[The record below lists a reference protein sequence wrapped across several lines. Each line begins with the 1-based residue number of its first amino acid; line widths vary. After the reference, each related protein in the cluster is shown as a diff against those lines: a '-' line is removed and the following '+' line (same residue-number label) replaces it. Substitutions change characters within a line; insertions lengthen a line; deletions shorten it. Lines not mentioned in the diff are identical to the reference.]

1 MSDNVAT
8 SRIVG
13 MLSDLGD
20 RGEVLI
26 GDQTIDGAAFERIVA
41 AYARALMRT
50 RGPRRGDRV
59 AFLSEVTPLT
69 VAALV
74 AHLRLGLVH
83 VPVPPRYTPDE
94 VAHIVNDCGGT
105 LVRPDELELEAEGEG
120 AVALDF
126 DWPAPPSDDELAWL
140 IYTSGT
146 TGRPKGVMMTH
157 KALAANLLAITGL
170 WEVTAKDRVIAS
182 LPLFHVHG
190 LGLAVL
196 GSLMRGAS
204 IILISKFSAERVVRA
219 FREGATV
226 FMGVPTMY
234 HLLLEHLRAHPED
247 GAVLGAARLFT
258 AGSAALSVAAFREF
272 ERLTGHAILERY
284 GMTETGFTLSNP
296 YRGER
301 RPGFVGLPV
310 PGVEVRLVDEVGS
323 PVGVGEPGEIEVRG
337 DNLMAGYWGRP
348 EATAAS
354 FRDGWFRTGDT
365 AVLEKGDGDG
375 YVRIVGRTST
385 DIIKTG
391 GFKVGAR
398 EVEDVLMASGLVTEC
413 AVLGVEDARWGEV
426 VAAVVVPGGVDLP
439 ALEAFAAQHL
449 ADYKRPRRFAVVEG
463 LPRNALGKV
472 QKAGLKGLFGRLA
485 GIGGSV

>member
-1 MSDNVAT
+1 M
-8 SRIVG
+8 
-13 MLSDLGD
+13 LGD
-20 RGEVLI
+20 LAQRELVIEHEHPLSGE
-26 GDQTIDGAAFERIVA
+26 AFERLVSG
-41 AYARALMRT
+41 YARWLVQT
-50 RGPRRGDRV
+50 HSPRRGDRV

-69 VAALV
+69 IAALV

-94 VAHIVNDCGGT
+94 VAHIVDDCGGT
-105 LVRPDELELEAEGEG
+105 LVRPAEVGLGAEVEL
-120 AVALDF
+120 VAGHGF
-126 DWPAPPSDDELAWL
+126 DWPAPPEDGELAWL

-157 KALAANLLAITGL
+157 RALAANLLAITGL
-170 WEVTAKDRVIAS
+170 WEVTASDRVIAS

-196 GSLMRGAS
+196 ASLMRAAS
-204 IILISKFSAERVVRA
+204 IILISKFSAERVVDA
-219 FREGATV
+219 FRAGATV

-234 HLLLEHLRAHPED
+234 HLLLEHLRERPED
-247 GAVLGAARLFT
+247 GAVLRAARLFT
-258 AGSAALSVAAFREF
+258 AGSAALSAAAFREF

-310 PGVEVRLVDEVGS
+310 PGVEVRLVDEGGS
-323 PVGVGEPGEIEVRG
+323 PVGVGEPGEIQVRG
-337 DNLMAGYWGRP
+337 DNLMVGYWGRP
-348 EATAAS
+348 DATAAS
-354 FRDGWFRTGDT
+354 FRDGWFMTGDT
-365 AVLEKGDGDG
+365 AVLENGH
-375 YVRIVGRTST
+375 VRIVGRTST

-398 EVEDVLMASGLVTEC
+398 EVEDVLMASGLITEC

-426 VAAVVVPGGVDLP
+426 VAAVVVPGSVDLS

-449 ADYKRPRRFAVVEG
+449 ADYKRPRRFAVVES

-485 GIGGSV
+485 DGGGSL

>member
-1 MSDNVAT
+1 MSDKVAT

-13 MLSDLGD
+13 MLGDLAD
-20 RGEVLI
+20 RGLVIEHEGLW
-26 GDQTIDGAAFERIVA
+26 DGARFDALVA
-41 AYARALMRT
+41 GYARWLMRT
-50 RGPRRGDRV
+50 HGPLRGDRV
-59 AFLSEVTPLT
+59 AFSSEVTPLT
-69 VAALV
+69 IAALV

-83 VPVPPRYTPDE
+83 VPVPPRYSPDE
-94 VAHIVNDCGGT
+94 VAHIVSDSGAV
-105 LVRPDELELEAEGEG
+105 LVRPDEVELEKGPFE
-120 AVALDF
+120 
-126 DWPAPPSDDELAWL
+126 WPAMPADDELAWI

-157 KALAANLLAITGL
+157 RALAANLLAITGL
-170 WEVTAKDRVIAS
+170 WEVGSTDRVIAS

-196 GSLMRGAS
+196 GSLLRGAS
-204 IILISKFSAERVVRA
+204 IILISKFSAERVVDA
-219 FREGATV
+219 FRAGATV

-234 HLLLEHLRAHPED
+234 HLLLERLQGHPED
-247 GAVLGAARLFT
+247 GVVLSSARLFT
-258 AGSAALSVAAFREF
+258 AGSAALSAAAFREF

-301 RPGFVGLPV
+301 RPGAVGLPV
-310 PGVEVRLVDEVGS
+310 PGVEVRLVEELDGVVG
-323 PVGVGEPGEIEVRG
+323 GVRVVEPGVPGEIEVRG

-365 AVLEKGDGDG
+365 AVLEDG

-398 EVEDVLMASGLVTEC
+398 EVEDVLMASGLVSEC
-413 AVLGVEDARWGEV
+413 AVLGVKDERWGEV
-426 VAAVVVPGGVDLP
+426 VAAVVVGPEVDVS
-439 ALEAFAAQHL
+439 ALEAFAAAHL
-449 ADYKRPRRFAVVEG
+449 ADYKRPRRYAVAES
-463 LPRNALGKV
+463 LPRNAMGKV
-472 QKAGLKGLFGRLA
+472 QKAALVGVFPRLA
-485 GIGGSV
+485 AEGRSV

>member
-1 MSDNVAT
+1 MADNVAT

-13 MLSDLGD
+13 MLGDLAD
-20 RGEVLI
+20 RGLVIEHEGAL
-26 GDQTIDGAAFERIVA
+26 DGARLEALAA
-41 AYARALMRT
+41 AYARWLTRT
-50 RGPRRGDRV
+50 HTLTPGDRV
-59 AFLSEVTPLT
+59 AFFSEVTPLT
-69 VAALV
+69 IAALV

-94 VAHIVNDCGGT
+94 VAHIVADSGGV
-105 LVRPDELELEAEGEG
+105 LVRPAEVILDEGPFE
-120 AVALDF
+120 
-126 DWPAPPSDDELAWL
+126 WPSPPPETALAWL
-140 IYTSGT
+140 VYTSGT

-170 WEVTAKDRVIAS
+170 WEITARDRVIAS

-196 GSLMRGAS
+196 GSLVRGAS
-204 IILISKFSAERVVRA
+204 IILISKFSAERIVDAVRG
-219 FREGATV
+219 GATV

-234 HLLLEHLRAHPED
+234 HLLLEHLAAQPGDAEI
-247 GAVLGAARLFT
+247 LSSARLFT
-258 AGSAALSVAAFREF
+258 AGSAALSAASFREF

-301 RPGFVGLPV
+301 RPGSVGQPV
-310 PGVEVRLVDEVGS
+310 PGVEVRLVEEAD
-323 PVGVGEPGEIEVRG
+323 GVLRVVEPGEPGEIEVRG
-337 DNLMAGYWGRP
+337 DNLMVGYWGRP

-365 AVLEKGDGDG
+365 AVLEDG

-398 EVEDVLMASGLVTEC
+398 EVEDVLMASGLVREC
-413 AVLGVEDARWGEV
+413 AVLGVEDERWGEV
-426 VAAVVVPGGVDLP
+426 VAAVVVGLQVEVE
-439 ALEAFAAQHL
+439 ALESFAAAHL
-449 ADYKRPRRFAVVEG
+449 ADYKRPRRYVLAES
-463 LPRNALGKV
+463 LPRNAMGKV
-472 QKAGLKGLFGRLA
+472 QKAALVGVFARLA
-485 GIGGSV
+485 ATAGSV